1 MLIPIGSWCRTAYQ
15 VRVFLEKNDIKSS
28 SYPFDWTITPFSALQ
43 NTLKKGFT
51 PDQVLQHEDLAL
63 SKFGSIADRKT
74 NLIHHHDFPPK
85 TISSYG
91 NGKLRKIPSELF
103 ASDLIEKAQGRFIHT
118 YENLLKLR
126 NCNGKIGFVR
136 WHRTGH
142 PDPKLP
148 DAFEGENLATLTALL
163 SNFLEHDNF
172 SILLIKTVIVQNEL
186 SENDIIVSYLP
197 DSLGG
202 GVSAIIKER
211 KGFDGDG
218 TNNFKGDTV
227 SWHHILTQYINEE
240 NINLG

>member
-15 VRVFLEKNDIKSS
+15 VRVFLEKSGFKSN

-51 PDQVLQHEDLAL
+51 PDQALQCQDLAL
-63 SKFGSIADRKT
+63 SKFGSIVDRKT
-74 NLIHHHDFPPK
+74 NLIHHHDFLPK
-85 TISSYG
+85 IISSYDNVKFG
-91 NGKLRKIPSELF
+91 EVPSQLF

-126 NCNGKIGFVR
+126 NYNRKIGFVR
-136 WHRTGH
+136 WQRRGH
-142 PDPKLP
+142 PDPELS
-148 DAFEGENLATLTALL
+148 DAYEGERLATLTALL

-172 SILLIKTVIVQNEL
+172 SILLIKTVTVQNKL
-186 SENDIIVSYLP
+186 PENDIIVSYLP
-197 DSLGG
+197 DSSGA

-227 SWHHILTQYINEE
+227 SWHHILTRYTNEE
-240 NINLG
+240 KIILG